1 MNPKKYTYLAIDI
14 GKAELQID
22 TGNKSIKLPND
33 SEGYRELLRELAK
46 LKDPLVACEA
56 TGGYERGLI
65 ATLSQSGRAYAVIN
79 PARVRAFARS
89 EGIKAKTD
97 PIDAAVILKFA
108 NEKRLGPSKA
118 ASPMQLKL
126 NALLDRRSQLSGELA
141 REKNR
146 LQNSPACL
154 SRSIGKMVR
163 FLTKEIGLIE
173 SRIRKVL
180 ANDAKAA
187 AQIQAIVSVKGVGEV
202 TAWTLLAYLPEI
214 ASLGR
219 SQLAALVGVA
229 PYNRDSSSR
238 SAPRRIQGGRAKV
251 RRCLYLAAQVAA
263 VHNPVIKP
271 YFEALRK
278 RGKAY
283 KCAIVAVMRKLLIH
297 ISSLLKTDELALV

>member
-1 MNPKKYTYLAIDI
+1 MNPNTYTYVAIDI
-14 GKAELQID
+14 GKAELQVD
-22 TGNKSIKLPND
+22 TGSKSFKLSND
-33 SEGYRELLRELAK
+33 SEGYRELHRELAQ
-46 LKDPLVACEA
+46 LNDPLVACEA
-56 TGGYERGLI
+56 TGGYERELV
-65 ATLSQSGRAYAVIN
+65 AALSQRGRAYAVVN

-97 PIDAAVILKFA
+97 PIDAAAILKFA
-108 NEKRLGPSKA
+108 KDKRIGPTQAPSA
-118 ASPMQLKL
+118 TQQKL

-146 LQNSPACL
+146 LQNSPPCL

-163 FLTKEIGLIE
+163 FLSKEIGLIE
-173 SRIRKVL
+173 ERIRKLL
-180 ANDAKAA
+180 ASDPKAA
-187 AQIQAIVSVKGVGEV
+187 ARIKAIVSVKGVGEV

-251 RRCLYLAAQVAA
+251 RRCLYLAARVAA

-271 YFEALRK
+271 YFDALRK
-278 RGKAY
+278 RGKPY

-297 ISSLLKTDELALV
+297 ISSLLKTDELALA